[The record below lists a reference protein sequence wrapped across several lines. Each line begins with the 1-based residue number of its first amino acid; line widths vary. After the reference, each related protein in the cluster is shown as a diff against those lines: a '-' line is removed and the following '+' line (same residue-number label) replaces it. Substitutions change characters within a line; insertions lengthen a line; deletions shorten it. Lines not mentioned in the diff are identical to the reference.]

1 MLVLTPTDRRALKA
15 RAHALKP
22 VVWIGTAGLSETVL
36 HELDQGLKSH
46 ELIKV
51 KVASD
56 EWEIRNALLEE
67 ICSRLEAAPVQHIGK
82 MLVIYRP
89 EPENTTTDRVT
100 GSGKSKE
107 SKEKKPAPRP
117 ARTARTARIS
127 HRTRRSSSRSSAA

>member
-67 ICSRLEAAPVQHIGK
+67 ICGRLEAAPVQHIGK

-89 EPENTTTDRVT
+89 EPENTTPDRIT
-100 GSGKSKE
+100 GRGKSKE

-117 ARTARTARIS
+117 ARTPRIS

>member
-51 KVASD
+51 KVATD

-89 EPENTTTDRVT
+89 EPENTTPDRVK
-100 GSGKSKE
+100 GRGKSKE
-107 SKEKKPAPRP
+107 SKEKKLAP
-117 ARTARTARIS
+117 RTARPVRTA
-127 HRTRRSSSRSSAA
+127 HQTRRRSSRSSSA